1 MNEQEL
7 YKLYRTIR
15 EEIRNLGENIRPG
28 ASSTSPAGIFDS
40 GYEQALDEAVDILDK
55 HFAPLH
61 DKFADQAA

>member
-7 YKLYRTIR
+7 YSLYRAIR
-15 EEIRNLGENIRPG
+15 EEIRNLGENIRPN
-28 ASSTSPAGIFDS
+28 ASSTSREGIFDS

-61 DKFADQAA
+61 ERLKEAA

>member
-7 YKLYRTIR
+7 YNLYRTIR

-28 ASSTSPAGIFDS
+28 ASSTSPAAIYDS
-40 GYEQALDEAVDILDK
+40 GYEQALEEAVDILDS

-61 DKFADQAA
+61 EKLTSQAA